1 MARGSKACD
10 GINERGE
17 PCGAPSMV
25 GSAWCFF
32 HDPETQQEASEA
44 RRLGGL
50 RRRREGTVAGA
61 YDFQGLGSVLE
72 IRRILEIAV
81 SDTLGLENSVAR
93 NRTLGSL
100 AQSAL
105 RALEVGELEARLEA
119 LEATVRPRIE
129 ERRARR

>member
-1 MARGSKACD
+1 
-10 GINERGE
+10 
-17 PCGAPSMV
+17 MV

-129 ERRARR
+129 EKRARR